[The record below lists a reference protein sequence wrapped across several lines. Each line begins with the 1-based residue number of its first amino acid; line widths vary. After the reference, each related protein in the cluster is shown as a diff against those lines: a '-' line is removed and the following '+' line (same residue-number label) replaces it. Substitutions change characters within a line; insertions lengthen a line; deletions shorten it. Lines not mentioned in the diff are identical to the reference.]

1 MKTKADVVFIL
12 GTNAELIKCAPLM
25 KELKKQKR
33 DYYFIHTGQH
43 ANYSKQCKNLG
54 VKIPDAV
61 LSGGREIKGRINSG
75 SIKWTFRTISEVKD
89 RLSEIRPEYVIY
101 HGDTISSVTAS
112 LGASRL
118 LNGKRKTWKSVH
130 LEAGL
135 RSGSLKEPFPEE
147 ISRIICDR
155 LSDVLLTVSERT
167 TENLKKYKKKKVF
180 NAGNT
185 ILDTLNARPDK
196 NPNNAKEN
204 YALTSIHRYENL
216 KSKDRMRKII
226 GIIKLAGV
234 KIVWPMHENTKVSLI
249 KHGMMKDVQ
258 EIKNIEIM
266 PLIDYSDFLKYLA
279 NCKYVLTD
287 GGTVQEECLIFKKPC
302 ILLRKKTERQEGL
315 KTGIQFLTRLN
326 PERSKKI
333 IKKIEGDKLAIRD
346 FKNPYG
352 EKGVSGKIVK
362 ILNNLNG
369 RRTRFRG

>member
-1 MKTKADVVFIL
+1 MKKKADMAFIL

-25 KELKKQKR
+25 KELKKQKKE
-33 DYYFIHTGQH
+33 YHFIHTGQH

-54 VKIPDAV
+54 VKTPDAV
-61 LSGGREIKGRINSG
+61 LSRGRKIRGRINSG
-75 SIKWTFRTISEVKD
+75 SIKWAFRTTAEVKKK
-89 RLSEIRPEYVIY
+89 LSEIRPECVIY

-167 TENLKKYKKKKVF
+167 TENLRKYKKKKVF

-196 NPNNAKEN
+196 NQDNAKEN
-204 YALTSIHRYENL
+204 YVLTSIHRYENL
-216 KSKDRMRKII
+216 RSKSRMRKII
-226 GIIKLAGV
+226 GIIKQTGIKV
-234 KIVWPMHENTKVSLI
+234 IWPMHENTKVSLI

-266 PLIDYSDFLKYLA
+266 PLIEYSDFLRYLA

-302 ILLRKKTERQEGL
+302 ILLRKKTERQEGI
-315 KTGIQFLTRLN
+315 KTGIQFLTKLN

-333 IKKIEGDKLAIRD
+333 IKKIEGDELVIKD

-352 EKGVSGKIVK
+352 EKGVSGKIVE
-362 ILNNLNG
+362 ILNKVK
-369 RRTRFRG
+369 